1 MVLLHKPSPVR
12 DDTPMTTPPVVR
24 LDGGPL
30 TRDQIVHVAAG
41 DNAVELGV
49 HARQRITAAAEMI
62 VRVVGE
68 GQAVYGVTTGFGSLE
83 SVRIPDHQLSE
94 LQVNIVRSH
103 AVGVGDPLPVDVTRG
118 MMVLLAASLS
128 RGHSGVRVDLVEAL
142 VALLNGGVTP
152 VVPSR
157 GSVGASGDLAPLA
170 HLALVLI
177 GEGEAWLADGVRVSG
192 AAGLSALGIA
202 PIALGPK
209 EGLALLNGTH
219 LMASIGALALTDAE
233 RLFEAAHVAAAMSV
247 DALLASST
255 PFDPRLHALRGRP
268 QQQAVA
274 KRLLVLL
281 EGSAMRAS
289 HVDCVRVQDPY
300 TLRCIPQV
308 LGAIGEAFEYV
319 KRALEPEFGAV
330 TDNPLLFVEDGE
342 VLSGGNFHG
351 QPLSLPLDLLTIAVQ
366 ELAAF
371 SERRIYRLMDG
382 RGDEFS
388 LPPFLIAE
396 PGTRSGLMVAQY
408 MAASLVAEGAVLAHP
423 AGVGSLPTSAGQEDF
438 NSMGATA
445 GLQALQVLAL
455 ARRVVA
461 VELIA
466 AAQGF
471 DLRRPLRSGPLLE
484 AEYDKLRLLSPPLV
498 EDRSQ
503 SAEFEA
509 VAAAISAGVFG

>member
-1 MVLLHKPSPVR
+1 MSRTVVLDGSPLA
-12 DDTPMTTPPVVR
+12 R
-24 LDGGPL
+24 LDVVAVANGAARVELAETARAGIDAAADL
-30 TRDQIVHVAAG
+30 IARVAA
-41 DNAVELGV
+41 
-49 HARQRITAAAEMI
+49 
-62 VRVVGE
+62 E
-68 GQAVYGVTTGFGSLE
+68 GRAVYGVTTGFGSLE
-83 SVRIPDHQLSE
+83 SVRIPDDRLSE
-94 LQVNIVRSH
+94 LQANIVRSH
-103 AVGVGDPLPVDVTRG
+103 AAGVGEPLPVPVVRA
-118 MMVLLAASLS
+118 MLLLLAASLA
-128 RGHSGVRVDLVEAL
+128 RGHSGVRVEIVETL
-142 VALLNGGVTP
+142 LALLAAGVTP

-170 HLALVLI
+170 HLALVVI
-177 GEGEAWLADGVRVSG
+177 GEGAATDRDGVVLDG
-192 AAGLSALGIA
+192 AAALRAAGVA

-219 LMASIGALALTDAE
+219 LMAALGALALTEAE
-233 RLFEAAHVAAAMSV
+233 HLFAAAQIAAAMSV
-247 DALLASST
+247 DALLGSST
-255 PFDPRLHALRGRP
+255 PFDPRLHAVRNRP
-268 QQQAVA
+268 RQQAVA
-274 KRLLVLL
+274 ARLLELMD
-281 EGSAMRAS
+281 GSAMRES
-289 HVDCVRVQDPY
+289 HVDCERVQDAY

-308 LGAIGEAFEYV
+308 LGAVAEALDYV
-319 KRALEPEFGAV
+319 ERALEPELGAV
-330 TDNPLLFVEDGE
+330 TDNPLLFVEDGD

-351 QPLSLPLDLLTIAVQ
+351 QPLSLPLDVLAIAVQ

-371 SERRIYRLMDG
+371 SERRIFRLMDG
-382 RGDEFS
+382 RSGDPHA

-396 PGTRSGLMVAQY
+396 PGTRSGLMIAQY

-484 AEYDKLRLLSPPLV
+484 EQYERVRALSPVLV

-509 VAAAISAGVFG
+509 VAEAIRVGAFS

>member
-1 MVLLHKPSPVR
+1 MSVTRIV
-12 DDTPMTTPPVVR
+12 
-24 LDGGPL
+24 LDGGAL
-30 TRDQIVHVAAG
+30 TRAEVVAVARSEAEVAIG
-41 DNAVELGV
+41 E
-49 HARQRITAAAEMI
+49 HARGSIAAAAALI
-62 VRVVGE
+62 ARVAGE

-83 SVRIPDHQLSE
+83 SVRIPDDQLSE

-103 AVGVGDPLPVDVTRG
+103 AVGVGEPLPVEVVRG
-118 MMVLLAASLS
+118 MLVLLAASLS
-128 RGHSGVRVDLVEAL
+128 RGHSGVRVDIVEAL
-142 VALLNGGVTP
+142 VELLNAGITP

-177 GEGEAWLADGVRVSG
+177 GEGEALTPAGERVDG
-192 AAGLSALGIA
+192 ATALRLVGVE

-219 LMASIGALALTDAE
+219 LMAATGALALTEAEHLFDA
-233 RLFEAAHVAAAMSV
+233 AQVAAAMSV
-247 DALLASST
+247 DALLGSSA
-255 PFDPRLHALRGRP
+255 PFDPRLHVLRNRP

-274 KRLLVLL
+274 ARLLELID
-281 EGSAMRAS
+281 GSEMRES
-289 HVDCVRVQDPY
+289 HVDCERVQDAY

-308 LGAIGEAFEYV
+308 LGAIGEALDYID
-319 KRALEPEFGAV
+319 RAIEPEFGAV
-330 TDNPLLFVEDGE
+330 TDNPLLFVEDGD

-351 QPLSLPLDLLTIAVQ
+351 QPLSLPLDTLTIAVQ

-371 SERRIYRLMDG
+371 SERRIFRLMDG
-382 RGDEFS
+382 RSGDPHA

-396 PGTRSGLMVAQY
+396 PGTKSGLMIAQY
-408 MAASLVAEGAVLAHP
+408 MAASLVAEGAVLSHP

-471 DLRRPLRSGPLLE
+471 ELRRPLLSGPKLE
-484 AEYDKLRLLSPPLV
+484 AEYAKVRELSPPLV

-503 SAEFEA
+503 AAEFEA
-509 VAAAISAGVFG
+509 VAEAIRQGVFG

>member
-1 MVLLHKPSPVR
+1 MSR
-12 DDTPMTTPPVVR
+12 SAVV

-30 TRDQIVHVAAG
+30 ARADVVAVADGAARVELAASARERIAAAADLIARVAA
-41 DNAVELGV
+41 
-49 HARQRITAAAEMI
+49 
-62 VRVVGE
+62 E
-68 GQAVYGVTTGFGSLE
+68 GRAVYGVTTGFGSLE
-83 SVRIPDHQLSE
+83 SVRIPDDRLSE
-94 LQVNIVRSH
+94 LQANIVRSH
-103 AVGVGDPLPVDVTRG
+103 AAGVGDPLPVPIVRA
-118 MMVLLAASLS
+118 MQLLLAASLA
-128 RGHSGVRVDLVEAL
+128 RGHSGVRVEVVES
-142 VALLNGGVTP
+142 LLAQLAAGVTP

-170 HLALVLI
+170 HLALVVI
-177 GEGEAWLADGVRVSG
+177 GEGSATGPDGAVLDG
-192 AAGLSALGIA
+192 ASALRLAGVE

-209 EGLALLNGTH
+209 EGLAPLNGTH
-219 LMASIGALALTDAE
+219 LMAAIGALALTEAE
-233 RLFEAAHVAAAMSV
+233 RLFDAAQIAAAMSV
-247 DALLASST
+247 DALLGSST
-255 PFDPRLHALRGRP
+255 PFDPRLHAVRNRP
-268 QQQAVA
+268 RQQQVA
-274 KRLLVLL
+274 ARLLALM
-281 EGSAMRAS
+281 EGSEMRES
-289 HVDCVRVQDPY
+289 HRDCDRVQDAY

-308 LGAIGEAFEYV
+308 LGAVGEALDYV
-319 KRALEPEFGAV
+319 DRALEPELGAV
-330 TDNPLLFVEDGE
+330 TDNPLLFVEDGD

-351 QPLSLPLDLLTIAVQ
+351 QPLSLPLDVLAIAVQ

-371 SERRIYRLMDG
+371 SERRVFRLMDG
-382 RGDEFS
+382 RSGDPHA

-396 PGTRSGLMVAQY
+396 PGTRSGLMIAQY

-471 DLRRPLRSGPLLE
+471 DLRRPLRSGALLE
-484 AEYDKLRLLSPPLV
+484 EQYRRVRELSPVLV

-509 VAAAISAGVFG
+509 VAEAIRLGAFS

>member
-1 MVLLHKPSPVR
+1 MQRMRIV
-12 DDTPMTTPPVVR
+12 

-30 TRDQIVHVAAG
+30 TRAEVVAVASGDAEVEVGAEARGRIV
-41 DNAVELGV
+41 
-49 HARQRITAAAEMI
+49 AAAELI
-62 VRVVGE
+62 KRVAGE

-103 AVGVGDPLPVDVTRG
+103 AVGVGEPLPVDVVRG
-118 MMVLLAASLS
+118 MLVLLAASLS
-128 RGHSGVRVDLVEAL
+128 RGHSGVRVEIVESL
-142 VALLNGGVTP
+142 IALLNAGVTP

-177 GEGEAWLADGVRVSG
+177 GEGEAFTPAGERIDG
-192 AAGLSALGIA
+192 AAALRLVGVE
-202 PIALGPK
+202 PIELGPK

-219 LMASIGALALTDAE
+219 LMAAIGALALTEAE
-233 RLFEAAHVAAAMSV
+233 RLYAAAQVAAAMSV
-247 DALLASST
+247 DALLGSSA
-255 PFDPRLHALRGRP
+255 PFDPRLHVLRNRP
-268 QQQAVA
+268 EQQAVA
-274 KRLLVLL
+274 ERLLELID
-281 EGSAMRAS
+281 GSEMRES
-289 HVDCVRVQDPY
+289 HRDCDRVQDAY

-308 LGAIGEAFEYV
+308 LGAVGEALAYV
-319 KRALEPEFGAV
+319 DRAIEPEFGAV
-330 TDNPLLFVEDGE
+330 TDNPLLFVEDGD

-351 QPLSLPLDLLTIAVQ
+351 QPLSLPLDMLTIAVQ

-371 SERRIYRLMDG
+371 SERRIFRLMDG
-382 RGDEFS
+382 RSGDPHA

-396 PGTRSGLMVAQY
+396 PGTKSGLMIAQY

-461 VELIA
+461 VELI
-466 AAQGF
+466 
-471 DLRRPLRSGPLLE
+471 
-484 AEYDKLRLLSPPLV
+484 
-498 EDRSQ
+498 
-503 SAEFEA
+503 SA
-509 VAAAISAGVFG
+509 

>member
-1 MVLLHKPSPVR
+1 MSVTRIV
-12 DDTPMTTPPVVR
+12 
-24 LDGGPL
+24 LDGGAL
-30 TRDQIVHVAAG
+30 TRAEVVAVARG
-41 DNAVELGV
+41 EAEVAIGE
-49 HARQRITAAAEMI
+49 HARGSIAAAAALI
-62 VRVVGE
+62 ARVAGE

-83 SVRIPDHQLSE
+83 SVRIPDDQLSE

-103 AVGVGDPLPVDVTRG
+103 AVGVGEPLPVEVVRG
-118 MMVLLAASLS
+118 MLVLLAASLS
-128 RGHSGVRVDLVEAL
+128 RGHSGVRVDIVEAL
-142 VALLNGGVTP
+142 VELLNAGITP

-177 GEGEAWLADGVRVSG
+177 GEGEALTPAGERVDG
-192 AAGLSALGIA
+192 ATALRLVGVE

-219 LMASIGALALTDAE
+219 LMAAIGALALTEAEHLFDA
-233 RLFEAAHVAAAMSV
+233 AQVAAAMSV
-247 DALLASST
+247 DALLGSSA
-255 PFDPRLHALRGRP
+255 PFDPRLHVLRNRP

-274 KRLLVLL
+274 ARLLELID
-281 EGSAMRAS
+281 GSEMRES
-289 HVDCVRVQDPY
+289 HVDCERVQDAY

-308 LGAIGEAFEYV
+308 LGAIGEALDYID
-319 KRALEPEFGAV
+319 RAIEPEFGAV
-330 TDNPLLFVEDGE
+330 TDNPLLFVDDGD

-351 QPLSLPLDLLTIAVQ
+351 QPLSLPLDMLTIAVQ

-371 SERRIYRLMDG
+371 SERRIFRLMDG
-382 RGDEFS
+382 RSGDPHA
-388 LPPFLIAE
+388 LPPFLIAD
-396 PGTRSGLMVAQY
+396 PGTKSGLMIAQY
-408 MAASLVAEGAVLAHP
+408 MAASLVAEGAVLSHP

-471 DLRRPLRSGPLLE
+471 DLRRPLLSGPKLE
-484 AEYDKLRLLSPPLV
+484 AEYAKVRELSPPLV

-509 VAAAISAGVFG
+509 VAEAIRVGVFG

>member
-1 MVLLHKPSPVR
+1 MSVTRIV
-12 DDTPMTTPPVVR
+12 
-24 LDGGPL
+24 LDGGAL
-30 TRDQIVHVAAG
+30 ARAEVVAVARG
-41 DNAVELGV
+41 EAEVAIGE
-49 HARQRITAAAEMI
+49 HARGSIAAAAALI
-62 VRVVGE
+62 ARVAGE

-83 SVRIPDHQLSE
+83 SVRIPDNQLSE

-103 AVGVGDPLPVDVTRG
+103 AVGVGEPLPVEVVRG
-118 MMVLLAASLS
+118 MLLLLAASLS
-128 RGHSGVRVDLVEAL
+128 RGHSGVRVDIVEAL
-142 VALLNGGVTP
+142 VALLNAGVTP

-177 GEGEAWLADGVRVSG
+177 GEGEALTPAGERVDG
-192 AAGLSALGIA
+192 ATALRLVGVE

-219 LMASIGALALTDAE
+219 LMAAIGALALTEAEHLFDA
-233 RLFEAAHVAAAMSV
+233 AQVAAAMSV
-247 DALLASST
+247 DALLGSSA
-255 PFDPRLHALRGRP
+255 PFDPRLHVLRNRP

-274 KRLLVLL
+274 ARLLELID
-281 EGSAMRAS
+281 GSEMRES
-289 HVDCVRVQDPY
+289 HVDCERVQDAY

-308 LGAIGEAFEYV
+308 LGAIGEALDYID
-319 KRALEPEFGAV
+319 RAIEPEFGAV
-330 TDNPLLFVEDGE
+330 TDNPLLFVDDGD

-351 QPLSLPLDLLTIAVQ
+351 QPLSLPLDMLTIAVQ

-371 SERRIYRLMDG
+371 SERRIFRLMDG
-382 RGDEFS
+382 RSGDPHA

-396 PGTRSGLMVAQY
+396 PGTKSGLMIAQY
-408 MAASLVAEGAVLAHP
+408 MAASLVAEGAVLSHP

-471 DLRRPLRSGPLLE
+471 ELRRPLLSGPKLE
-484 AEYDKLRLLSPPLV
+484 AEYAKVREFSPPLV

-503 SAEFEA
+503 AAEFEA
-509 VAAAISAGVFG
+509 VAEAIRQGVFG

>member
-1 MVLLHKPSPVR
+1 MSVTRIV
-12 DDTPMTTPPVVR
+12 
-24 LDGGPL
+24 LDGGAL
-30 TRDQIVHVAAG
+30 TRAEVVAVARG
-41 DNAVELGV
+41 EAEVAIGE
-49 HARQRITAAAEMI
+49 HASGSIAAAAALI
-62 VRVVGE
+62 ARVAGE

-83 SVRIPDHQLSE
+83 SVRIPDDQLSE

-103 AVGVGDPLPVDVTRG
+103 AVGVGEPLPVEVVRG
-118 MMVLLAASLS
+118 MLLLLAASLS
-128 RGHSGVRVDLVEAL
+128 RGHSGVRVDIVEAL
-142 VALLNGGVTP
+142 VELLNAGVTP

-177 GEGEAWLADGVRVSG
+177 GEGEAFTPAGERIDG
-192 AAGLSALGIA
+192 AAALRLVGVE

-219 LMASIGALALTDAE
+219 LMAAIGALALTEAEHLFDA
-233 RLFEAAHVAAAMSV
+233 AQVAAAMSV
-247 DALLASST
+247 DALLGSSA
-255 PFDPRLHALRGRP
+255 PFDPRLHVLRNRP

-274 KRLLVLL
+274 ARLLELID
-281 EGSAMRAS
+281 GSEMRES
-289 HVDCVRVQDPY
+289 HVDCERVQDAY

-308 LGAIGEAFEYV
+308 LGAVGEALAYV
-319 KRALEPEFGAV
+319 DRAIEPEFGAV
-330 TDNPLLFVEDGE
+330 TDNPLLFVEDGD

-351 QPLSLPLDLLTIAVQ
+351 QPLSLPLDMLTIAVQ

-371 SERRIYRLMDG
+371 SERRIFRLMDG
-382 RGDEFS
+382 RSGDPHA

-396 PGTRSGLMVAQY
+396 PGTKSGLMIAQY
-408 MAASLVAEGAVLAHP
+408 MAASLVAEGAVLSHP

-471 DLRRPLRSGPLLE
+471 ELRRPLLSGPKLE
-484 AEYDKLRLLSPPLV
+484 AEYAKVRELSPPLI

-503 SAEFEA
+503 AAEFEA
-509 VAAAISAGVFG
+509 VAEAIRQGVFG

>member
-1 MVLLHKPSPVR
+1 MSVTRIV
-12 DDTPMTTPPVVR
+12 
-24 LDGGPL
+24 LDGGAL
-30 TRDQIVHVAAG
+30 TRAEVVAVARG
-41 DNAVELGV
+41 EAEVAIGE
-49 HARQRITAAAEMI
+49 HARGGIAAAAALI
-62 VRVVGE
+62 ARVAGE

-83 SVRIPDHQLSE
+83 SVRIPDDQLSE

-103 AVGVGDPLPVDVTRG
+103 AVGVGEPLPVEVVRG
-118 MMVLLAASLS
+118 MLLLLAASLS
-128 RGHSGVRVDLVEAL
+128 RGHSGVRVDIVEAL
-142 VALLNGGVTP
+142 VELLNAGVTP

-177 GEGEAWLADGVRVSG
+177 GEGEAFTPAGERIDG
-192 AAGLSALGIA
+192 AAALRLVGVE

-219 LMASIGALALTDAE
+219 LMAAIGALALTEAEHLFDA
-233 RLFEAAHVAAAMSV
+233 AQVAAAMSV
-247 DALLASST
+247 DALLGSSA
-255 PFDPRLHALRGRP
+255 PFDPRLHVLRNRP

-274 KRLLVLL
+274 ARLLELID
-281 EGSAMRAS
+281 GSEMRES
-289 HVDCVRVQDPY
+289 HVDCERVQDAY

-308 LGAIGEAFEYV
+308 LGAVGEALAYV
-319 KRALEPEFGAV
+319 DRAIEPEFGAV
-330 TDNPLLFVEDGE
+330 TDNPLLFVEDGD

-351 QPLSLPLDLLTIAVQ
+351 QPLSLPLDMLTIAVQ

-371 SERRIYRLMDG
+371 SERRIFRLMDG
-382 RGDEFS
+382 RSGDPHA

-396 PGTRSGLMVAQY
+396 PGTKSGLMIAQY
-408 MAASLVAEGAVLAHP
+408 MAASLVAEGAVLSHP

-471 DLRRPLRSGPLLE
+471 ELRRPLLSGPKLE
-484 AEYDKLRLLSPPLV
+484 AEYAKVRELSPPLL

-503 SAEFEA
+503 AAEFEA
-509 VAAAISAGVFG
+509 VAEAIRQGVFG